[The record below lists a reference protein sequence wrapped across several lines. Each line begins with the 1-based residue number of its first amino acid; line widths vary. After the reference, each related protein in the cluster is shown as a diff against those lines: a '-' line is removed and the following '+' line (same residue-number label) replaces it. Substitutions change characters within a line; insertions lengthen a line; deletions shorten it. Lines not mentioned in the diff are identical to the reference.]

1 MGPFLTIIVVGI
13 SAGLFAGVAAFF
25 LKGSAIIIK
34 DSKSL
39 KEKNDSIE
47 RDYSKAQMPRIIN
60 LYVNLID
67 FLCIKIGRLTMY
79 MVFVMMFILVLS
91 FVTRNIINIPL
102 MWIIEMAQFIITGY
116 YLLGGGYSMIMGDH
130 VRMDLVYSKLSD
142 RNKAKMDVF
151 TSFFLV
157 FYLVTLLYGSISS
170 LIYTI
175 ETKQRLFTAWAPYV
189 WPIKTIMLIG
199 ISLMLLQC
207 ISMFFKDIAKVMDR
221 EIK

>member
-1 MGPFLTIIVVGI
+1 MPNILNKNNPNLKNVGSMAHGVGMPKIIC
-13 SAGLFAGVAAFF
+13 
-25 LKGSAIIIK
+25 
-34 DSKSL
+34 
-39 KEKNDSIE
+39 
-47 RDYSKAQMPRIIN
+47 

-67 FLCIKIGRLTMY
+67 WICIKIGRLTMY

-142 RNKAKMDVF
+142 RNKAKMDMF

-157 FYLVTLLYGSISS
+157 FYLITLFYGSITS
-170 LIYTI
+170 LIYTL
-175 ETKQRLFTAWAPYV
+175 ETNQRLFTAWAPYV
-189 WPIKTIMLIG
+189 WPIKTIMFIG
-199 ISLMLLQC
+199 ILLMLLQS
-207 ISMFFKDIAKVMDR
+207 ISMFFKDIAKVTER
-221 EIK
+221 EIN